1 MTSGFDVK
9 PPLALLA
16 SAKPGNVVAATSGSM
31 AATAFNDDVVMHV
44 DDKNDAFVCGDE
56 TGNAAWLSF

>member
-9 PPLALLA
+9 PPIALLA

-31 AATAFNDDVVMHV
+31 ATTAFNDDIVMRV
-44 DDKNDAFVCGDE
+44 DDKNAAFVCGDE
-56 TGNAAWLSF
+56 TGNAAGLAF